1 MKMILVSV
9 VLLCLSACTSSEERT
24 TARIQCASNTSGEG
38 FDACVSN
45 ALRF

>member
-1 MKMILVSV
+1 MKIMLVSM
-9 VLLCLSACTSSEERT
+9 VLLCVSACTSSEERA
-24 TARIQCASNTSGEG
+24 TARIQCASNPSSEG